1 MKKIIA
7 ILVLVAVVF
16 IIFNRH
22 RLYIR
27 DPFGSL
33 TRGGVPEPGAQIF
46 INADKDVLL
55 ENDNAPMYLLLVQ
68 HTQIG
73 EPTKISCAHWLA
85 CLADADIATLAPQR
99 PLRIRARK
107 SHPRW
112 HPRHLP
118 VVRASHDRCTHRRP
132 SPRLRPPPNL
142 APRLRRH
149 LRRRPPPNPHVR
161 P

>member
-85 CLADADIATLAPQR
+85 CLADADIATLAPQATVQK
-99 PLRIRARK
+99 PTIVSENEMSFLGPNGIQA
-107 SHPRW
+107 
-112 HPRHLP
+112 
-118 VVRASHDRCTHRRP
+118 VVK
-132 SPRLRPPPNL
+132 
-142 APRLRRH
+142 
-149 LRRRPPPNPHVR
+149 VR
-161 P
+161 